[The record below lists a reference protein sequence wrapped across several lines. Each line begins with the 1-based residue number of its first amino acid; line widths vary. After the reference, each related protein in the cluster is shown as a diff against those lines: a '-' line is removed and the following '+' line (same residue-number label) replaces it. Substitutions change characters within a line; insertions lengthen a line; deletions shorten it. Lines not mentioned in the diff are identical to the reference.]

1 MNQNNEN
8 VTQTLFKVENGSFMG
23 DKTMKMVKVF

>member
-1 MNQNNEN
+1 MSQNNEN

-23 DKTMKMVKVF
+23 NKTMMVKVF